1 MPLQRAG
8 IVQAIRCKNQL
19 SKIVSSLYYNICI
32 QKRIFS
38 RTVYVLWIDLYTFH
52 WKMKIK
58 EKASW
63 IKLSTQHS
71 SDQQWLSEANCERD
85 FDQARSC
92 VTFTIWCWYFC
103 IFLGHRWIETFH
115 GVFLSLMSTNQF
127 LTMILSQSAG
137 NRVLRHLTW
146 DGLQSNPNGTL
157 QRQDWRGIIYFCS
170 FSLLRSKA
178 WAWMS
183 TSLYQSDRWYILQ
196 YWIEQPKCPLHS
208 SYWLGGLLSTS

>member
-92 VTFTIWCWYFC
+92 VTFTF
-103 IFLGHRWIETFH
+103 T
-115 GVFLSLMSTNQF
+115 
-127 LTMILSQSAG
+127 G

-146 DGLQSNPNGTL
+146 DRLQSNPNGTL

-178 WAWMS
+178 WAWKS
-183 TSLYQSDRWYILQ
+183 TSLSVWSLIYFAVLDRTAKMSTPFVLLTWWVVVNVIINLSSNYLQ
-196 YWIEQPKCPLHS
+196 LC
-208 SYWLGGLLSTS
+208 

>member
-1 MPLQRAG
+1 M
-8 IVQAIRCKNQL
+8 
-19 SKIVSSLYYNICI
+19 
-32 QKRIFS
+32 
-38 RTVYVLWIDLYTFH
+38 TVYVLWIDLYTFH

-103 IFLGHRWIETFH
+103 IFLGHRWIETIH
-115 GVFLSLMSTNQF
+115 AVFLSLMSTNQF
-127 LTMILSQSAG
+127 LAMILSQSAG

-183 TSLYQSDRWYILQ
+183 TSLSVWSLIYFAVLDRTAKMSTPFVLLTWWVVVNVIINLSSNYLQ
-196 YWIEQPKCPLHS
+196 LC
-208 SYWLGGLLSTS
+208 